1 LTINSRHQYAAGTL
15 FLLSTVVIWGLQF
28 PIAKDAFESVNAF
41 HSAVFRF
48 GLPAITMIIVLLL
61 TEGRQAFQPDK
72 EVLAVAALGL
82 LGMCATPSLIFGGLM
97 FTRPEIAAMVV
108 ASQPILSVVVQRFW
122 HKEKTSLLSLFCVF
136 LAFTGILTVIT
147 RWDLSLQ
154 ITAGEMFGNLMVLLG
169 ALCWVVYT
177 IACGKYTHWNTVRL
191 TAWTLTT
198 GSLGNVLV
206 VVVLVTAGLI
216 THPSGEQWYEVRYE
230 LLFLALIG
238 VLVAMSGW
246 NAGVR
251 LLGAINAMLFINLI
265 PIVTIT
271 FRYLQGYRFT
281 WIELFGAVLVIVA
294 LLTQN
299 LALRRKMMRQGN

>member
-1 LTINSRHQYAAGTL
+1 MPTNSTRQYTTGTL
-15 FLLSTVVIWGLQF
+15 ALLITVVIWGVQF
-28 PIAKDAFESVNAF
+28 PIAKDAFETVNAF
-41 HSAVFRF
+41 HSAIFRF
-48 GLPAITMIIVLLL
+48 SLPAIIMMVALL
-61 TEGRQAFQPDK
+61 TLEGQRAFVPDK
-72 EVLAVAALGL
+72 ELRAVAALGL

-97 FTRPEIAAMVV
+97 FTRPEIAAIVV
-108 ASQPILSVVVQRFW
+108 ASQPILSIVVQRFW
-122 HKEKTSLLSLFCVF
+122 HRQKTDLTSLFCVL
-136 LAFTGILTVIT
+136 LAFTGIITVIT

-154 ITAGEMFGNLMVLLG
+154 ISAREMAGNAMVLVG

-177 IACGKYTHWNTVRL
+177 MACGKYNHWSTLRL

-198 GSLGNVLV
+198 GSIGNVL
-206 VVVLVTAGLI
+206 LVIILVAAGLI
-216 THPSGEQWYEVRYE
+216 AHPSGQQWYEVRYE

-246 NAGVR
+246 NAGSR

-265 PIVTIT
+265 PIVTIL

-281 WIELFGAVLVIVA
+281 LVELFGAALVIAA

-299 LALRRKMMRQGN
+299 LALRRKMLLQGN